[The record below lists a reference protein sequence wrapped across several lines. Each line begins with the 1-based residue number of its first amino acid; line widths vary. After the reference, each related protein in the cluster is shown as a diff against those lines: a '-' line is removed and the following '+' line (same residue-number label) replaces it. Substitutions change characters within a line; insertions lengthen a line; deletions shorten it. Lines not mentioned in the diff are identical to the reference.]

1 MTSLASRVKGIF
13 YITISL
19 LIFFSILGLF
29 TYYQVQKNEE
39 YQNRLQFREL
49 SAVAQDLE
57 NGSMQMVEAI
67 DAYVGRK
74 IVDGSTLFRSATG
87 ALKEG
92 KLHDHAI
99 ENCQPNTV
107 CVGQFDEVGSTDIEA
122 SVSRSGEKNNVE
134 NPFSITVPFRHFL
147 TTHITHHAAI
157 LVVNDKGDVLI
168 RQNNIK
174 PDAGAASLT
183 FHNVKDILLS
193 SDQGPVTTSGFI
205 EQRVAEKNYRFYFMP
220 WTSQSV
226 PLTQSIKTD
235 MNVVKAN
242 VQEGGEGNVQEDD
255 EKKGASTALLSQ
267 FYIIGVKSVSQL
279 QKEKLRIPNTIAAFV
294 LLFVF
299 MLLSLLP
306 LMKIRL
312 ISAAQSLTLVDR
324 KAAIYGVIIFIA
336 FGHIF
341 VLFAIST
348 FLESSKIKEEGVNIA
363 NGMKASFRQELKA
376 ILGEA
381 TDVIRSQ
388 SPTLSSDEISD
399 NLLYPPDSKPWS
411 VDTQNWLE
419 SVFFLDSEGVS
430 AGDMRSVYWS
440 DRSFFRNEQCAK
452 DLTKEK
458 CLVEK
463 ENGLSLEDRIYFQ
476 RARSCEVWPMSPRL
490 AVINSLKVFEPDL
503 CPGLFLQRI
512 FNKRDSRLSTQFS
525 ARLTT
530 GELSMINTVAEET
543 HRSKNSPNILAPF
556 HVARSFF
563 KTLSIDLE
571 RSSSQVVSFGSKFR
585 TFFAPVLTP
594 GYGFIVF
601 DNHTGQ
607 VLFHNQKDRVLNEN
621 IFVQTDNNP
630 VLMELARTQKS
641 EAAAIQTVYRGREHI
656 FVVSDLTD
664 GLPWSLAV
672 TQDLTNQRALFFLRM
687 FTIVA
692 YFLVSMMMLIL
703 VYELIERIYRS
714 RHHGLLFN
722 TKYQMIQR
730 LGLGEYHSAT
740 HGRLFIATAGSLIV
754 VVITVFYFSSSMQY
768 MSALSHIFADA
779 SHQQLHQSQ
788 DEIHEYTQQMLGNNE
803 RHFSHQ
809 PFIFSSAIQ
818 KNSDGVCKDIVSAEN
833 TPDDWAYFPV
843 LSPSLYFSL
852 LSFSQTRVPLYEKL
866 LALEFTLNDAASKPP
881 APKISHPSQS
891 APCTFS
897 LLNVGEGKT
906 HVFGYVVLS
915 FLCGVLFLLIS
926 LPLVHNLFIRRVL
939 GLHIPLHFRMKM
951 PPLSSETFGRLS
963 IAIRQTELQQFSWH
977 GSPDLHYLGRFYIG
991 GFLFDRGTNTAS
1003 CTLAQHIAHGRSYVL
1018 KKLAEIEKQTGY
1030 QGNGAKRI
1038 VIYGIEDVAFNRD
1051 ERLMSLA
1058 ALTLL
1063 SEQTSLHLV
1072 LECEVAPLY
1081 RLTQQQYYA
1090 SRCGEKQNAD
1100 STEVYGWSQLLA
1112 KFEKHYA
1119 WAPQH
1124 KCRPYHKQDSWACL
1138 ANESAGWPELMAIR
1152 ERFSEYLH
1160 LCHDDPNGDAA
1171 ALGQTKQQE
1180 AHWVKTY
1187 WQADQIIEYFS
1198 AEAGALYRKRW
1209 ELCTRQE
1216 RLMLYQIARGDQPN
1230 PANLIPLEHLVRRGY
1245 LFRDAD
1251 WFIVNESFRLFVLG
1265 AESPERMSQWLAEAQ
1280 DSTWR
1285 YFRVPLFILLIT
1297 SVAILVYVTTDSI
1310 QSFLAI
1316 LSAVLGIL
1324 PLALSNL
1331 NLVKGGTGDD
1341 TPAGE

>member
-1 MTSLASRVKGIF
+1 
-13 YITISL
+13 
-19 LIFFSILGLF
+19 
-29 TYYQVQKNEE
+29 
-39 YQNRLQFREL
+39 
-49 SAVAQDLE
+49 
-57 NGSMQMVEAI
+57 
-67 DAYVGRK
+67 AYVGRK

-107 CVGQFDEVGSTDIEA
+107 CVGQFDEVGSTDVVA
-122 SVSRSGEKNNVE
+122 TVSSAGEKNDLE
-134 NPFSITVPFRHFL
+134 KPFSITVPFRHFL

-157 LVVNDKGDVLI
+157 LVVNGEGDVLI
-168 RQNNIK
+168 RQDNIK

-183 FHNVKDILLS
+183 FHNVKDLLLS
-193 SDQGPVTTSGFI
+193 ADNSPVTTSDFI
-205 EQRVAEKNYRFYFMP
+205 ERRVAEKNYRFYFMP

-226 PLTQSIKTD
+226 PLTQTIKMD
-235 MNVVKAN
+235 SPKAN
-242 VQEGGEGNVQEDD
+242 SEENGVHRVL
-255 EKKGASTALLSQ
+255 STQ
-267 FYIIGVKSVSQL
+267 FYIIGVKSVSEL

-312 ISAAQSLTLVDR
+312 ISAAQSLTLMDR
-324 KAAIYGVIIFIA
+324 KAAMYGVIMFIA

-348 FLESSKIKEEGVNIA
+348 FLETGKIKEEGVNIA
-363 NGMKASFRQELKA
+363 DGMKASFQQELNA

-381 TDVIRSQ
+381 TDVIRAQ
-388 SPTLSSDEISD
+388 SPTLTNREIAD
-399 NLLYPPDSKPWS
+399 HLLYPPDSKPWS
-411 VDTQNWLE
+411 ADTQNWLE
-419 SVFFLDSEGVS
+419 SVFFLDSEGQS
-430 AGDMRSVYWS
+430 EGDMRSVYWS
-440 DRSFFRNEQCAK
+440 HRSFFRNEQCAK
-452 DLTKEK
+452 DLTKET
-458 CLVEK
+458 CMVEK
-463 ENGLSLEDRIYFQ
+463 ENGLSLANRIYFQ
-476 RARSCEVWPMSPRL
+476 RARDCEVWPMTPRL
-490 AVINSLKVFEPDL
+490 AVINSLKILEPNL

-530 GELSMINTVAEET
+530 GELSVINTMTEEIQ
-543 HRSKNSPNILAPF
+543 RSKNPPNILAPF
-556 HVARSFF
+556 HVARRFF
-563 KTLSIDLE
+563 NTLSVAPE
-571 RSSSQVVSFGSKFR
+571 GSSTQVVSFGSKFR

-607 VLFHNQKDRVLNEN
+607 VLFHSQKDRVLNEN

-641 EAAAIQTVYRGREHI
+641 QAAAIQTVYRGREHI

-692 YFLVSMMMLIL
+692 YFLVSMVMLIL

-740 HGRLFIATAGSLIV
+740 HGRLFIATGGSLIV

-779 SHQQLHQSQ
+779 SHQQLHQSKQ
-788 DEIHEYTQQMLGNNE
+788 EIHEYTQQMLGNNA
-803 RHFSHQ
+803 RHFTDQ
-809 PFIFSSAIQ
+809 PRIFSSSIQ
-818 KNSDGVCKDIVSAEN
+818 KNPAGVCDDIVSAEH

-843 LSPSLYFSL
+843 FSPSLYFSL
-852 LSFSQTRVPLYEKL
+852 LSFSQTKVPLYEKL
-866 LALEFTLNDAASKPP
+866 LALEFTLNDAASDPQT
-881 APKISHPSQS
+881 PKINNQSQ
-891 APCTFS
+891 ARPCTFS
-897 LLNVGEGKT
+897 LLDIGEGKT
-906 HVFGYVVLS
+906 HVFGYVILS
-915 FLCGVLFLLIS
+915 LLCGLLFLVIS
-926 LPLVHNLFIRRVL
+926 VPIVHNLFIRRVL

-963 IAIRQTELQQFSWH
+963 IAVRQTPQQRFDWH
-977 GSPDLHYLGRFYIG
+977 ESADLFFLGRFYIG
-991 GFLFDRGTNTAS
+991 HFLSGSATHTAH
-1003 CTLAQHIAHGRSYVL
+1003 CALAQHIAQAQTYVL
-1018 KKLAEIEKQTGY
+1018 KKLTEIEKQAGY
-1030 QGNGAKRI
+1030 KGNRAKRL

-1112 KFEKHYA
+1112 QFEKHYA
-1119 WAPQH
+1119 WAPMH

-1138 ANESAGWPELMAIR
+1138 ENESAGWPELMAIR

-1160 LCHDDPNGDAA
+1160 LCHGGANGDAA
-1171 ALGQTKQQE
+1171 ALEQTKQQE
-1180 AHWVKTY
+1180 AQWVKTY

-1245 LFRDAD
+1245 LFRDAE

-1265 AESPERMSQWLAEAQ
+1265 AESPVRMSQWLAEAQ

-1316 LSAVLGIL
+1316 LSAVLG
-1324 PLALSNL
+1324 
-1331 NLVKGGTGDD
+1331 
-1341 TPAGE
+1341 